1 MHHSQDTLAM
11 MVPLPTLE
19 YLRFGIGSPLAK
31 RSKQR
36 VGHGVLSHST
46 WLSEV
51 CDNAK
56 HTRGVWK
63 DAPRFDITR
72 VTQSHTPGPKSQC
85 SESRIQVGAIGN
97 GAFIHGSIRVL
108 YRILGECFKMIP
120 FAIANGLSGWCGKE
134 RMVDRRNTSDL
145 QDVSCVTGRE
155 FSKLPAQPNLQSRGL
170 GLRCLKSFQK
180 HPQSS
185 ELQS

>member
-97 GAFIHGSIRVL
+97 GAFIHGSIISYPLQLVAFLGWLGTWVL

-120 FAIANGLSGWCGKE
+120 FAIANGLSGWYGKE

-155 FSKLPAQPNLQSRGL
+155 FSKFFKAPSPTQPA
-170 GLRCLKSFQK
+170 K
-180 HPQSS
+180 
-185 ELQS
+185 